1 MTNLVHG
8 VSGLT
13 TNRAESGRLGGLT
26 VRGEV
31 EKNVA
36 RVEALRYGSCSAD
49 PAEVHVQQRR
59 ANGFTLIELLTVI
72 AIVGVLAAIAI
83 PQFMLY
89 RQHAFDGLAQ
99 SDLRNVV
106 TAEEAYFSANG
117 TYVSCSSAANC
128 QSILHGYTKSDN
140 GVQLAV
146 EATGSTFV
154 GTAKHVQGAG
164 GTWKFESEGGRF
176 IYLE

>member
-1 MTNLVHG
+1 MLQAFV
-8 VSGLT
+8 
-13 TNRAESGRLGGLT
+13 RLGTG
-26 VRGEV
+26 
-31 EKNVA
+31 VA
-36 RVEALRYGSCSAD
+36 RWSAPEVAL
-49 PAEVHVQQRR
+49 EQRDEK
-59 ANGFTLIELLTVI
+59 GFTLIELLTVI

-106 TAEEAYFSANG
+106 TAEEAYFSANS
-117 TYVSCSSAANC
+117 TYVSCTSASNC
-128 QSILHGYTKSDN
+128 ESILHGYTKSDK

-146 EATGSTFV
+146 SATTTTYV
-154 GTAKHVQGAG
+154 GTSKHVQGAG
-164 GTWKFESEGGRF
+164 GMWKFDSEGGRF